1 MAQDPYDEQDRRIT
15 TREVMKQWPAML
27 VTFVLVFG
35 GLVWYVASMP
45 VQYAS
50 TSVVAFQPEPDRAD
64 GQDLV
69 SLLVQTYPQFVA
81 SQTVVDS
88 AANAAGVS
96 PAELRSGLDAEI
108 PPLTLTMEITTQLPD
123 AQQAQAANQ
132 ALVDQVVAQGKQDPY
147 LAATAVSNAD
157 LPESP
162 SGVSKKLLYL
172 VSLVLA
178 AGLAVL
184 VGILMARWRHSKD
197 E

>member
-1 MAQDPYDEQDRRIT
+1 
-15 TREVMKQWPAML
+15 
-27 VTFVLVFG
+27 
-35 GLVWYVASMP
+35 
-45 VQYAS
+45 
-50 TSVVAFQPEPDRAD
+50 
-64 GQDLV
+64 
-69 SLLVQTYPQFVA
+69 
-81 SQTVVDS
+81 
-88 AANAAGVS
+88 
-96 PAELRSGLDAEI
+96 
-108 PPLTLTMEITTQLPD
+108 
-123 AQQAQAANQ
+123 
-132 ALVDQVVAQGKQDPY
+132 VDQVVAQGKQDPY

>member
-1 MAQDPYDEQDRRIT
+1 MAEDLQHQRERRIT
-15 TREVMKQWPAML
+15 AKDVIKQWPAIL
-27 VTFVLVFG
+27 ATFVVVAGALI
-35 GLVWYVASMP
+35 WYVASMP

-81 SQTVVDS
+81 SQTVVDA

-96 PAELRSGLDAEI
+96 PAALRSGLNAEI
-108 PPLTLTMEITTQLPD
+108 PPLTLTMQITTQLSD
-123 AQQAQAANQ
+123 AQQAQVANQ
-132 ALVDQVVAQGKQDPY
+132 SLVDQVVAQGKRDPY
-147 LAATAVSNAD
+147 LVATAVSNAD
-157 LPESP
+157 LPEDP
-162 SGVSKKLLYL
+162 SGVSRKLLYL

-178 AGLAVL
+178 AGLAL
-184 VGILMARWRHSKD
+184 VVGLLLARWRPAPK

>member
-1 MAQDPYDEQDRRIT
+1 VAQDPYDEQDRRIT